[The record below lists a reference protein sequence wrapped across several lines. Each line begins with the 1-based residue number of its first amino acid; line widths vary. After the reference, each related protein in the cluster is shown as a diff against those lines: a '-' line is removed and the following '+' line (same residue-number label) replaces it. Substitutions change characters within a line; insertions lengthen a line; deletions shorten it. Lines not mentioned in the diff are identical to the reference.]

1 MVLKKVSIIYI
12 LGRKETDRN
21 KCIRLPP
28 LLLAKQQ
35 VLVPRSPKSSLR
47 TNGHSTIFKE
57 FSHRVFTNFWLSTDQ
72 NNYNWQMATIRK
84 KQQRQIKRE
93 KFQMPLISLT
103 LQLSKCTWKPQKP
116 NYKKSNTNFLPL
128 TPQAK
133 HKLPMK
139 KALDASIKTWISF
152 TVAKSESTRIRN

>member
-93 KFQMPLISLT
+93 RNFKCHSFPYLT
-103 LQLSKCTWKPQKP
+103 AKCTWKPQKP
-116 NYKKSNTNFLPL
+116 NHKKSKTNFLPL

>member
-35 VLVPRSPKSSLR
+35 VLIPRSPKSSLR

-93 KFQMPLISLT
+93 RNFKCHSFPYLT
-103 LQLSKCTWKPQKP
+103 AKCTWKPQKH
-116 NYKKSNTNFLPL
+116 NYKKSKTNFLPL